1 MDDKNDIRQF
11 INELERRYSE
21 VQAWAISNW
30 PDQEHPLTLSNFVE
44 ARKEVLALGHRQM
57 NSALKPRAAEPAD
70 GGPQYVSTAPAP
82 WP

>member
-1 MDDKNDIRQF
+1 MDDNSDIRQF

-44 ARKEVLALGHRQM
+44 ARKEVLALGHQHMTSRINQQ
-57 NSALKPRAAEPAD
+57 APEPAD